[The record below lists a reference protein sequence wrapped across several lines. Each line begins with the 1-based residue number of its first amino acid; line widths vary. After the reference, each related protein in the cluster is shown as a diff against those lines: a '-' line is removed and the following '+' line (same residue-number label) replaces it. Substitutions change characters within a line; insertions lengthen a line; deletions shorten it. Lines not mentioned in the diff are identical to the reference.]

1 MITLLID
8 VNTLNESS
16 YYFVNIKVAGHMHGR
31 GITVY
36 TFKKNKY
43 FQSRSHS
50 QTQSRQMWSD
60 SHVQERGFSLSESRR
75 VAYGEHFNKY
85 ETSLKLRY
93 LI

>member
-36 TFKKNKY
+36 TFLKISISKVD
-43 FQSRSHS
+43 R
-50 QTQSRQMWSD
+50 TPR
-60 SHVQERGFSLSESRR
+60 RR
-75 VAYGEHFNKY
+75 VDRCGVTPMYKNEASVLVNLVGLLMASISFN
-85 ETSLKLRY
+85 
-93 LI
+93 I